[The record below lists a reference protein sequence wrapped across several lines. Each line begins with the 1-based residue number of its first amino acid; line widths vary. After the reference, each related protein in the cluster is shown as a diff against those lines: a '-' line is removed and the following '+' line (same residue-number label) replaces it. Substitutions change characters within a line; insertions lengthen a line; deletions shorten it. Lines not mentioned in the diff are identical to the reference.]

1 MKYIKT
7 PDLWDQSTFDA
18 ITKGN
23 LKLQSGQWVYAGRKD
38 HPSRFVGI
46 NKKSGTIYAAHWQ
59 GNGAATLRRYHV
71 LREAVKGSI

>member
-7 PDLWDQSTFDA
+7 PDLWDASTSDA
-18 ITKGN
+18 LRQGN

-59 GNGAATLRRYHV
+59 GNGAATLRRYND
-71 LREAVKGSI
+71 LREAVAGRI